1 MEAVHRL
8 TTINVALAK
17 HHRSKVIAGAGGSS
31 GGESSGGSEADD
43 TLESKAYMSI
53 LDLLG
58 EGQIGG
64 LVDNSPSS
72 IFLNDTPLV
81 SKTGQYNFDN
91 VTWAILTGSQ
101 TQDSLGEG
109 FDNAEFTQSLNQLV
123 KNATPL
129 TFTITDPNASQVRV
143 VVATPALISTDKKG
157 NINGSAVRFSFALS
171 LNSGPFEELGIGQ
184 IKGKT
189 RSRFQRE
196 YSHILPKTTSTGKKV
211 TSWTIRVARTSP
223 DSSSTSVQNELYVD
237 SYSVAVGSRLTYPN
251 SAIVGINF
259 NAEQFS
265 SVPTRSYL
273 VDGLLVKVP
282 SNYDPKTRVYTGV
295 WDGTFKLAVTDNP
308 AWILYDVITN
318 ARYGLGSFI
327 DPSLANP
334 ARLYVIG
341 RYCDEMVDDGF
352 GGREPRFSINTCI
365 NSRADAYQL
374 ISDISS
380 AFNGMTYWTGGLL
393 GYMADMPTEVSMV
406 YSSANVI
413 DGMFNYAGAARKD
426 MHSVVLVTWNDPAR
440 NYQTSVEYVE
450 DQELVE
456 RFGVR
461 KAEITSFGCVSRGQA
476 HRIGKWLLYT
486 ERYQSKTIS
495 FNVGID
501 SSFVLPGD
509 VIQIVDAD
517 RAGSRLGG
525 RLKKVTA
532 DFALLDAP
540 IDTKLIKGNTT
551 ISMRLPD
558 GKFAERLIASVGVD
572 ADTGEQ
578 IIYWGTPLTKLPLAN
593 AMWVISSPDL
603 EPQTARIVSVGQGE
617 NPGEFSITAI
627 PHNVNKFGHIES
639 DLILETPNTSLVS
652 PSVIVPTASVTIV
665 QEARIDQG
673 ITIRDMNISWEQVA
687 NAVSY
692 EVKYRKGEGNW
703 LALPST
709 KGLSVDVQNIY
720 QGEYQAQ
727 VVAVSSTGSKS
738 RVTYSDPTL
747 LEGQA
752 STLPKLSSFTAK
764 AAQFGIE
771 LDWLY
776 GAGTVGVSHTEVHSS
791 LDGKTFTL
799 LGTYPDPLQHHA
811 IGGLYVASTH
821 WFKARIADKYGNF
834 GEWSNIVSAS
844 PDVSPDKVLDVL
856 SDSIGPS
863 QLENSVNAK
872 LQDAFDTSKQAV
884 TDAKG
889 ANQAIKDEVLAR
901 TTALQTEAT
910 NRANAIS
917 TALNKEAAD
926 RTNAIAT
933 VAGAVTKEVTDR
945 SSAISAE
952 SAARTAA
959 ITAEATARGN
969 AITAEATARTNAI
982 TAEATARGKA
992 ITAAVSKE
1000 ATDRGTAIAAEAK
1013 ARGDALAAEAVAR
1026 TTAISKEV
1034 TDRQAAITKEVTDR
1048 NAAIS
1053 VETTARTKA
1062 ITDKAAEINADVA
1075 AKIKTVNDGITK
1087 EITDRTAGDDAV
1099 RGELT
1104 TYKSSNDT
1112 AVAAVVKDVKTV
1124 TTAQAATAS
1133 DVSGLQS
1140 TMTAVQGT
1148 LSKKADAA
1156 ALSSL
1161 DTKVET
1167 INGQVTSQGTSIT
1180 TLNANL
1186 VTTNNNVTAAQ
1197 NAANAANTLAGG
1209 KGKVIVQAAAPAVAD
1224 RLAQNLWIDITGGAN
1239 TPKRWLTN
1247 AWVAVT
1253 DKVATDA
1260 AAAAANALRVAN
1272 TKADAAAFNT
1282 LDAKV
1287 TTIDGVVTA
1296 QGTSIAKLQSDLT
1309 TTDTKAGTAVAN
1321 AATAQQTANTAVTAA
1336 GANASRITELD
1347 SSFKDYQTANDAAL
1361 AQTNANVS
1369 TVEKT
1374 STDADKALGVRIDTV
1389 VATAKTDKTDV
1400 TALVTAET
1408 SARTSADTA
1417 LSGRIDALTASTN
1430 TELGKTNAAVTAEQ
1444 TARTTADTAL
1454 GKRIDTV
1461 TANAATDKSTL
1472 QTAITTEQTARTT
1485 ADTALGKRIDA
1496 VTATAKTDKADV
1508 TALIT
1513 AETTARTTADAAMTS
1528 RVDTL
1533 TTTVTNNN
1541 AAVTGSIAEVAES
1554 VTDLEGSTNTK
1565 FSSLESQ
1572 LSNTNKEVGVVKAA
1586 AANAQTT
1593 ANTAVNSSSANAS
1606 AISALDTK
1614 FTAKDSDVRGLVTS
1628 EQTARSSADVAL
1640 GKRIDT
1646 VVATAKTDKADL
1658 TSLVSTETTAR
1669 TNADSALGQRIDTLT
1684 ASTNTELGKTNAAVT
1699 AEQTART
1706 TADTALGKRIDAVVA
1721 TAKTD
1726 KSDVTALV
1734 TAETTARTAA
1744 DSALG
1749 SRIDTLNTTV
1759 ANNDTKVTGSIA
1771 DVAKSV
1777 TTLEGNT
1784 NSKISNLQSSLDTTN
1799 VNVGKKADTTALNA
1813 LTTRVTNTEKENTTQ
1828 ANSITSLKNSMEIEQ
1843 SRGAN
1848 LIHGSFELEGA
1859 YTLGSKFELVDG
1871 GYNNT
1876 AKCVQSIPGT
1886 GWGEIQFRVL
1896 KGFVGPR
1903 TFKLSFATKIIE
1915 AHASLGSVE
1924 MQLAYMKAGDTNYTA
1939 YPNVRR
1945 GSLGASPVDSDWV
1958 ITEGNITL
1966 KADVTQVL
1974 IRIVSSQNTTGGK
1987 FLLDACS
1994 VVDITEANEAQKK
2007 AEANSVAITDLNS
2020 QVGVINGTLTSQ
2032 ASSISRLQSDLTAT
2046 DAKAGTAL
2054 TNAATAQ
2061 STANTGVTKAE
2072 AAASATNTL
2081 KVAYEAKVANLDA
2094 TDKANAAAIVKTNT
2108 DLTNAQT
2115 ALSNADA
2122 ALGNRID
2129 SITTTVQNN
2138 DTAVRGQIK
2147 DVADS
2152 VTTLTGNTNSKITSL
2167 QSSLDTTNANVAK
2180 KFDATAIGN
2189 YYTKAQTEDKA
2200 ATIAAGKVDEYKAA
2214 LKIGGAN
2221 LLTGSKDFSG
2231 SAWVF
2236 GNNVIDNTQT
2246 YKGFKVIKSNGQ
2258 WAGTRQRFTIAE
2270 LPVGTE
2276 ITLSFYAKADE
2287 TNKGKQLHVYNEGT
2301 PNNKAVIKGTTASAK
2316 NTTTLTTEW
2325 QRYSATYTVH
2335 DNTSVVSLRAE
2346 SPTATDINYYCG
2358 FKLEIGN
2365 VATEWTEHSKDIQ
2378 DRIDVTTTS
2387 INTTNTEV
2395 SRVNG
2400 VVVAQ
2405 GSSIAKLQ
2413 SDLTAVDAKAGTA
2426 VTNAATAQNTAN
2438 TAVTGNAS
2446 TASSLSQLKTAY
2458 EANVI
2463 DVNGKITAASN
2474 KAASDLTS
2482 AQTTLANADKA
2493 LGSRIDNLTT
2503 TVTNNNTAVTGQIQ
2517 TVANS
2522 VTTLEGNTNTKI
2534 NALKS
2539 SMTSETN
2546 NLILGT
2552 ETPKSIVGT
2561 NRVNQVVGCWY
2572 FESNK
2577 TLAGLFANSKLG
2589 EEITFSCDWTA
2600 TEGSTGLFYPQYVT
2614 SPWSLGVPSIVI
2626 GPDRLSGRIEYTFAL
2641 NAGHLSSVA
2650 NRLDFRCDNLVG
2662 TLTISNAMYQKSSKA
2677 TAWTRAAGEVNSAI
2691 ATAQTTANSGVTK
2704 ADAAASA
2711 TATLKSAYDAKVIE
2725 LDGKI
2730 TTAGNKAASDLSS
2743 AQTTL
2748 ANADKALGTRIDN
2761 LTTTVGNND
2770 TAVKGQIKTVSDS
2783 VTTLSGS
2790 VNTRV
2795 DTLTASIKAANV
2807 ASGDLI
2813 PNPTFDP
2820 AYNQMGFTVVPSTN
2834 AGVPAGC
2841 PFPYVAKLTTRDHF
2855 ISGAHNIPCK
2865 TGDVFEISALVACG
2879 AGAADFNLY
2888 TYRRQN
2894 ATTTTNQ
2901 QTANGGNTKAALNA
2915 GTWQRV
2921 TWRWAVTEHA
2931 YPFFTPFLQ
2940 VNQNSPFST
2949 VWYVTDWHCVNVT
2962 AAAQAKATA
2971 DANATAINATN
2982 TEVGRV
2988 NGEVVANTSKIS
3000 KLQSDLTTVD
3010 AKTNTAISNA
3020 ATAQTTANTA
3030 VTNNAATAG
3039 RVDTLTTTVTNNNTT
3054 VTGKIKDV
3062 ADSVTTLSG
3071 NTNTKLNQ
3079 LESGLRTANG
3089 AISTKAEQ
3097 SSLNS
3102 TNSTLNTLSGKV
3114 ETQAQSIN
3122 TLTSKTA
3129 TMANDISNA
3138 ELLARAM
3145 SSGKLVYGDPTF
3157 KTGTN
3162 GVGLYNNANN
3172 GNVIVARVA
3181 KQSGN
3186 PTSSGFEMRITSTG
3200 AGSPGLG
3207 GFVQVIS
3214 ARASAVFLI
3223 KYIICLPLGYALY
3236 TAANAMGDGASDK
3249 FIGNVNGTGKYETY
3263 YRLIKCGST
3272 GSFSSTGFVYT
3283 AGPTP
3288 TAAAPLN
3295 WYLASIEAY
3304 DTTDFDD
3311 MTPQLRTTVA
3321 EVQSKVNTLTTNTGA
3336 TAEKVESM
3344 SAYFDAGETVDSGN
3358 LTADGGTNG
3367 AVRWT
3372 YHAMITEGDM
3382 ANAKA
3387 IDNMKAEVGGT
3398 LAEWGQVIN
3407 SEVKEGMS
3415 ALSEQVNHV
3424 STTLGDQTTR
3434 IDTVMASVDGIY
3446 GKYMVTID
3454 NNGVLSNFQLVSERG
3469 ENQEVVSTFGV
3480 NADNFYIGS
3489 PTTGKRPF
3497 IVTTEPRVI
3506 NGVTYPPGTWIDSA
3520 YIAEASIKMA
3530 HIDTASITSL
3540 SAVSATIGTLRT
3552 ATTGARTEISD
3563 NLIKVYDENNV
3574 LRVRIGVWDDQ
3585 DF

>member
-223 DSSSTSVQNELYVD
+223 DSSSTSVQNEFYVD

-318 ARYGLGSFI
+318 TRYGLGSFI

-558 GKFAERLIASVGVD
+558 GKFAERLIASVGIDV
-572 ADTGEQ
+572 DTGEQ
-578 IIYWGTPLTKLPLAN
+578 VIYWGTPLTKLPLAN

-811 IGGLYVASTH
+811 ISGLYVASTH

-834 GEWSNIVSAS
+834 GEWSNVVSAS
-844 PDVSPDKVLDVL
+844 PDVSPDKVLNVL

-863 QLENSVNAK
+863 QLENSVNEK

-901 TTALQTEAT
+901 TTAL
-910 NRANAIS
+910 
-917 TALNKEAAD
+917 NKEAAD
-926 RTNAIAT
+926 RSSAISTALSKEAADRANAIAI

-945 SSAISAE
+945 NTAISAE
-952 SAARTAA
+952 
-959 ITAEATARGN
+959 
-969 AITAEATARTNAI
+969 
-982 TAEATARGKA
+982 
-992 ITAAVSKE
+992 
-1000 ATDRGTAIAAEAK
+1000 
-1013 ARGDALAAEAVAR
+1013 VA
-1026 TTAISKEV
+1026 
-1034 TDRQAAITKEVTDR
+1034 
-1048 NAAIS
+1048 
-1053 VETTARTKA
+1053 ARTKA
-1062 ITDKAAEINADVA
+1062 ITDKATEINADVA

-1104 TYKSSNDT
+1104 AYKSSNDT
-1112 AVAAVVKDVKTV
+1112 AVTAVVKDVKTV

-1140 TMTAVQGT
+1140 TMTAVQGA

-1186 VTTNNNVTAAQ
+1186 ATTNNNVTTAQ

-1260 AAAAANALRVAN
+1260 AAAAANALSVAN

-1282 LDAKV
+1282 LDTKV
-1287 TTIDGVVTA
+1287 TAIEGNVTS
-1296 QGTSIAKLQSDLT
+1296 QGTSITKLTNDL
-1309 TTDTKAGTAVAN
+1309 AS
-1321 AATAQQTANTAVTAA
+1321 ANTAINTK
-1336 GANASRITELD
+1336 AS
-1347 SSFKDYQTANDAAL
+1347 
-1361 AQTNANVS
+1361 
-1369 TVEKT
+1369 
-1374 STDADKALGVRIDTV
+1374 
-1389 VATAKTDKTDV
+1389 
-1400 TALVTAET
+1400 T
-1408 SARTSADTA
+1408 SA
-1417 LSGRIDALTASTN
+1417 
-1430 TELGKTNAAVTAEQ
+1430 
-1444 TARTTADTAL
+1444 
-1454 GKRIDTV
+1454 
-1461 TANAATDKSTL
+1461 
-1472 QTAITTEQTARTT
+1472 
-1485 ADTALGKRIDA
+1485 
-1496 VTATAKTDKADV
+1496 
-1508 TALIT
+1508 
-1513 AETTARTTADAAMTS
+1513 
-1528 RVDTL
+1528 
-1533 TTTVTNNN
+1533 
-1541 AAVTGSIAEVAES
+1541 
-1554 VTDLEGSTNTK
+1554 
-1565 FSSLESQ
+1565 
-1572 LSNTNKEVGVVKAA
+1572 
-1586 AANAQTT
+1586 
-1593 ANTAVNSSSANAS
+1593 
-1606 AISALDTK
+1606 
-1614 FTAKDSDVRGLVTS
+1614 
-1628 EQTARSSADVAL
+1628 
-1640 GKRIDT
+1640 
-1646 VVATAKTDKADL
+1646 
-1658 TSLVSTETTAR
+1658 
-1669 TNADSALGQRIDTLT
+1669 
-1684 ASTNTELGKTNAAVT
+1684 
-1699 AEQTART
+1699 
-1706 TADTALGKRIDAVVA
+1706 
-1721 TAKTD
+1721 
-1726 KSDVTALV
+1726 
-1734 TAETTARTAA
+1734 
-1744 DSALG
+1744 
-1749 SRIDTLNTTV
+1749 LNTL
-1759 ANNDTKVTGSIA
+1759 DTKVTGIDGKVATNASAITTLQGRATTVEGTVATKA
-1771 DVAKSV
+1771 DSSAVTALTNRV
-1777 TTLEGNT
+1777 TTVEGGLTTQASNT
-1784 NSKISNLQSSLDTTN
+1784 TNLQ
-1799 VNVGKKADTTALNA
+1799 TALN
-1813 LTTRVTNTEKENTTQ
+1813 V
-1828 ANSITSLKNSMEIEQ
+1828 
-1843 SRGAN
+1843 
-1848 LIHGSFELEGA
+1848 
-1859 YTLGSKFELVDG
+1859 
-1871 GYNNT
+1871 
-1876 AKCVQSIPGT
+1876 
-1886 GWGEIQFRVL
+1886 
-1896 KGFVGPR
+1896 
-1903 TFKLSFATKIIE
+1903 
-1915 AHASLGSVE
+1915 
-1924 MQLAYMKAGDTNYTA
+1924 
-1939 YPNVRR
+1939 
-1945 GSLGASPVDSDWV
+1945 
-1958 ITEGNITL
+1958 
-1966 KADVTQVL
+1966 
-1974 IRIVSSQNTTGGK
+1974 
-1987 FLLDACS
+1987 
-1994 VVDITEANEAQKK
+1994 
-2007 AEANSVAITDLNS
+2007 
-2020 QVGVINGTLTSQ
+2020 
-2032 ASSISRLQSDLTAT
+2032 T
-2046 DAKAGTAL
+2046 DAKATAALPRVQQSGNYKTFKGVLAYYSTSATVTGNIVIQTPITFSAKMFSVSGKGYNYAKDKSVIDFSVGAYAYSGTTILQHGAVNSGTLPLRIRLGVKDGKVCIILTSLLPNWAYPQFELSAEIGYTLAPDSWKDDWTASVINETDLATQGIASIVEPSVLNVGAEIAANATAL
-2054 TNAATAQ
+2054 
-2061 STANTGVTKAE
+2061 
-2072 AAASATNTL
+2072 
-2081 KVAYEAKVANLDA
+2081 
-2094 TDKANAAAIVKTNT
+2094 
-2108 DLTNAQT
+2108 
-2115 ALSNADA
+2115 
-2122 ALGNRID
+2122 
-2129 SITTTVQNN
+2129 
-2138 DTAVRGQIK
+2138 
-2147 DVADS
+2147 
-2152 VTTLTGNTNSKITSL
+2152 
-2167 QSSLDTTNANVAK
+2167 
-2180 KFDATAIGN
+2180 
-2189 YYTKAQTEDKA
+2189 
-2200 ATIAAGKVDEYKAA
+2200 
-2214 LKIGGAN
+2214 
-2221 LLTGSKDFSG
+2221 
-2231 SAWVF
+2231 
-2236 GNNVIDNTQT
+2236 
-2246 YKGFKVIKSNGQ
+2246 
-2258 WAGTRQRFTIAE
+2258 
-2270 LPVGTE
+2270 
-2276 ITLSFYAKADE
+2276 
-2287 TNKGKQLHVYNEGT
+2287 
-2301 PNNKAVIKGTTASAK
+2301 
-2316 NTTTLTTEW
+2316 
-2325 QRYSATYTVH
+2325 
-2335 DNTSVVSLRAE
+2335 
-2346 SPTATDINYYCG
+2346 
-2358 FKLEIGN
+2358 
-2365 VATEWTEHSKDIQ
+2365 
-2378 DRIDVTTTS
+2378 
-2387 INTTNTEV
+2387 NTTNTEV

-2405 GSSIAKLQ
+2405 GTSISKLQ

-2426 VTNAATAQNTAN
+2426 VTNAATAQ
-2438 TAVTGNAS
+2438 
-2446 TASSLSQLKTAY
+2446 
-2458 EANVI
+2458 
-2463 DVNGKITAASN
+2463 
-2474 KAASDLTS
+2474 
-2482 AQTTLANADKA
+2482 
-2493 LGSRIDNLTT
+2493 
-2503 TVTNNNTAVTGQIQ
+2503 
-2517 TVANS
+2517 
-2522 VTTLEGNTNTKI
+2522 
-2534 NALKS
+2534 
-2539 SMTSETN
+2539 
-2546 NLILGT
+2546 
-2552 ETPKSIVGT
+2552 
-2561 NRVNQVVGCWY
+2561 
-2572 FESNK
+2572 
-2577 TLAGLFANSKLG
+2577 
-2589 EEITFSCDWTA
+2589 
-2600 TEGSTGLFYPQYVT
+2600 
-2614 SPWSLGVPSIVI
+2614 
-2626 GPDRLSGRIEYTFAL
+2626 
-2641 NAGHLSSVA
+2641 
-2650 NRLDFRCDNLVG
+2650 
-2662 TLTISNAMYQKSSKA
+2662 
-2677 TAWTRAAGEVNSAI
+2677 
-2691 ATAQTTANSGVTK
+2691 
-2704 ADAAASA
+2704 
-2711 TATLKSAYDAKVIE
+2711 
-2725 LDGKI
+2725 
-2730 TTAGNKAASDLSS
+2730 
-2743 AQTTL
+2743 
-2748 ANADKALGTRIDN
+2748 
-2761 LTTTVGNND
+2761 
-2770 TAVKGQIKTVSDS
+2770 
-2783 VTTLSGS
+2783 
-2790 VNTRV
+2790 
-2795 DTLTASIKAANV
+2795 
-2807 ASGDLI
+2807 
-2813 PNPTFDP
+2813 
-2820 AYNQMGFTVVPSTN
+2820 
-2834 AGVPAGC
+2834 
-2841 PFPYVAKLTTRDHF
+2841 
-2855 ISGAHNIPCK
+2855 
-2865 TGDVFEISALVACG
+2865 
-2879 AGAADFNLY
+2879 
-2888 TYRRQN
+2888 
-2894 ATTTTNQ
+2894 
-2901 QTANGGNTKAALNA
+2901 
-2915 GTWQRV
+2915 
-2921 TWRWAVTEHA
+2921 
-2931 YPFFTPFLQ
+2931 
-2940 VNQNSPFST
+2940 
-2949 VWYVTDWHCVNVT
+2949 
-2962 AAAQAKATA
+2962 
-2971 DANATAINATN
+2971 
-2982 TEVGRV
+2982 
-2988 NGEVVANTSKIS
+2988 
-3000 KLQSDLTTVD
+3000 
-3010 AKTNTAISNA
+3010 
-3020 ATAQTTANTA
+3020 TTANTA
-3030 VTNNAATAG
+3030 VTNNAATAS
-3039 RVDTLTTTVTNNNTT
+3039 RVNSLESKMTTAEGAIAKKAENSAVQTLNTEVTRIAGELKSTSESSTNLGASIKALPVGGGNLLVNGDFSLNDISPWVLEKSGDDVNATAAVLQTGNLSDWQANAGPSKTVSVHCSNSFTQSQGKWLEFYQTVPVVGGKMYQFSAYTGSHRCRIEIFSRQFDINGNSLLATYTPNDADTLNEDGVVGARNG
-3054 VTGKIKDV
+3054 GKL
-3062 ADSVTTLSG
+3062 LSG
-3071 NTNTKLNQ
+3071 YKRLKHNFQAHASATTARFVLRLMLRQDSYMFMTRAMFAEIVDLNANP
-3079 LESGLRTANG
+3079 LAWIESGSGAAFASAANASAVQNMRALVDATSTKVTSLAEQNTILQSGLQTANG

-3097 SSLNS
+3097 SALNS

-3129 TMANDISNA
+3129 TLESSMAVTDLI
-3138 ELLARAM
+3138 ARA
-3145 SSGKLVYGDPTF
+3145 SASGKLVYGDPTF
-3157 KTGTN
+3157 KFGAN
-3162 GVGLYNNANN
+3162 DVGVYNNTYN
-3172 GNVIVARVA
+3172 GNVTVVRVA
-3181 KQSGN
+3181 KQAKN

-3200 AGSPGLG
+3200 AASPALG
-3207 GFVQVIS
+3207 GFVQAIAS
-3214 ARASAVFLI
+3214 RASAVFLI

-3236 TAANAMGDGASDK
+3236 PAANPMGDGASDK
-3249 FIGNVNGTGKYETY
+3249 FVGNANGTGKYETY
-3263 YRLIKCGST
+3263 YRLIKCGET
-3272 GSFSSTGFVYT
+3272 GSFSSTGYVYVG
-3283 AGPTP
+3283 GPTP

-3424 STTLGDQTTR
+3424 STTLNDQTTR

-3446 GKYMVTID
+3446 GKYTVTID
-3454 NNGVLSNFQLVSERG
+3454 NNGVLSGFELISEG
-3469 ENQEVVSTFGV
+3469 GNGGTKSTFGV
-3480 NADNFYIGS
+3480 NADNLYIGS

-3497 IVTTEPRVI
+3497 IVTTEPREI
-3506 NGVTYPPGTWIDSA
+3506 NGITYPPGTWIDSA

-3530 HIDTASITSL
+3530 HIDKASITSL